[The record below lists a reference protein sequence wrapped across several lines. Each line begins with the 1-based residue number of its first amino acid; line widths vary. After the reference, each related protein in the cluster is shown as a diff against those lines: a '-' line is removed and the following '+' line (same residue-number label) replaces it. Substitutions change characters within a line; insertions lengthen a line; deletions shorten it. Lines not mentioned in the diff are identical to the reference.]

1 MYVDGVIFI
10 SHSAFVTKIDLLW
23 PGAIALSQALT
34 IANGRRGNI
43 FH

>member
-1 MYVDGVIFI
+1 MFI

-23 PGAIALSQALT
+23 PEAVMLSQALT
-34 IANGRRGNI
+34 IANGWQGNI